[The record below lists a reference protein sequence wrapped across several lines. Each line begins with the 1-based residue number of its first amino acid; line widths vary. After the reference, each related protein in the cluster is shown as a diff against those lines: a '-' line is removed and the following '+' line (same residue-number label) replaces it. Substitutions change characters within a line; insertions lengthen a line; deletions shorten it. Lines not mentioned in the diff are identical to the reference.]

1 MKVRVIHEFK
11 DKEADLEL
19 RKEGTVLEV
28 SEARGKYL
36 TDMKVVKIIE
46 EKGEKK

>member
-1 MKVRVIHEFK
+1 MKVKVIHEFK

-28 SEARGKYL
+28 SEARGQYL
-36 TDMKVVKIIE
+36 AGYEGGKIH
-46 EKGEKK
+46 